1 METVT
6 NLMQINNRLFS
17 IKTECILLLLF
28 FFFIIFNITNYAIF
42 LFIYL
47 TSNYWH
53 QYYVNSFL
61 EDFIEDFQV

>member
-1 METVT
+1 MYF
-6 NLMQINNRLFS
+6 I
-17 IKTECILLLLF
+17 IIIIF
-28 FFFIIFNITNYAIF
+28 FKIIFNITNYAIF

>member
-1 METVT
+1 MYF
-6 NLMQINNRLFS
+6 I
-17 IKTECILLLLF
+17 III
-28 FFFIIFNITNYAIF
+28 IIFNITNYAIF